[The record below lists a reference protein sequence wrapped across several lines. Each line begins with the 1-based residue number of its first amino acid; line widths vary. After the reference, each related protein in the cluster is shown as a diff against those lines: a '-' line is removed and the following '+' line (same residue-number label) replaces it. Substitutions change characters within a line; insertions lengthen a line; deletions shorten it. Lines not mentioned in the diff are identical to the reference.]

1 MFAVNQ
7 ELKDQEKSANGVFLA
22 FVWSIALG
30 LVPTGM
36 VSYVVAEK
44 ERSLKHQQV
53 ISGLSLLAYWVTN
66 YVYDFVK
73 SLFICVIGIGLVYA
87 WRFDDNL
94 QYFWALLLLF
104 PTAIIG
110 YSYVTAAFF

>member
-1 MFAVNQ
+1 MYNAPFPVSQA
-7 ELKDQEKSANGVFLA
+7 LKDQESAANGIFLA

-36 VSYVVAEK
+36 VSYVVSEK

-53 ISGLSLLAYWVTN
+53 ISGLSLFAYWVTN

-73 SLFICVIGIGLVYA
+73 SLFICVVGIALVYA
-87 WRFDDNL
+87 WRFDDNM
-94 QYFWALLLLF
+94 
-104 PTAIIG
+104 
-110 YSYVTAAFF
+110 